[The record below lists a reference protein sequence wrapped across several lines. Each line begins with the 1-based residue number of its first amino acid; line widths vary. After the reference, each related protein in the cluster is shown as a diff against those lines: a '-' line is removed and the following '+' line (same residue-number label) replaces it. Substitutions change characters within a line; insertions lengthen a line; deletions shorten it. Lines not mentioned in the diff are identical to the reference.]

1 MSVKA
6 PRPKVQKAA
15 PRRRSSPGRPTKLTA
30 EVQRLV
36 MEALQAGNYME
47 ASAAFAGVS
56 KSVLYDWL
64 KAGRAAKTHR
74 KQTRA
79 ADFLDAVE
87 KTMAIAEVRGVE
99 LVTRAGEGT
108 PAVLNPQGQVVT
120 PGIPPQWQAM
130 AWRLERKYPDRWG
143 RRQRLDI
150 ATPDEGSAG
159 RPLRVVVDLGA
170 GTPHAA
176 SRDEEE

>member
-1 MSVKA
+1 M
-6 PRPKVQKAA
+6 
-15 PRRRSSPGRPTKLTA
+15 RRRTGKPSTTPARPPGRPTKLTA

-36 MEALQAGNYME
+36 VEALQAGNYIE
-47 ASAAFAGVS
+47 TAAALAGVH
-56 KSVLYDWL
+56 KDTLYEWL
-64 KAGRAAKTHR
+64 KRGRGQPR
-74 KQTRA
+74 GVYRA
-79 ADFLDAVE
+79 FSDAVE
-87 KTMAIAEVRGVE
+87 KAMAIAEVRGVE

-108 PAVLNPQGQVVT
+108 PTVLNAQGQVVT

-130 AWRLERKYPDRWG
+130 AWRLERKYPEKWG

-150 ATPDEGSAG
+150 ATPPPDEGSTR

-176 SRDEEE
+176 TTDED

>member
-1 MSVKA
+1 MRVKA
-6 PRPKVQKAA
+6 PRPKAARRAA
-15 PRRRSSPGRPTKLTA
+15 PRRRSSPGRPTKLTG

-87 KTMAIAEVRGVE
+87 KAMAIAEVRGVE
-99 LVTRAGEGT
+99 LITRAGEGT
-108 PAVLNPQGQVVT
+108 PAVLNAQGQVVT

-130 AWRLERKYPDRWG
+130 AWRLERKYPEKWG

-150 ATPDEGSAG
+150 ATPDERSTG

-176 SRDEEE
+176 TTDED